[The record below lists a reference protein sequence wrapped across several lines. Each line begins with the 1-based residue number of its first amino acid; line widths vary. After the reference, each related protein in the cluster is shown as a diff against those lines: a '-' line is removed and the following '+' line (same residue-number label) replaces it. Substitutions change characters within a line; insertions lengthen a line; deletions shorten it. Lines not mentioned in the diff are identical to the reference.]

1 MTRFFILVFMLPAML
16 FAQDITIEQCLEKT
30 TANYPLVKQFGLID
44 KTTGYN
50 LSNLYTGYYP
60 QVSLSAKA
68 TYQSEVTEIPASLG
82 QALSKVTGQ
91 NIQFSSVSKDQY
103 QAMVEVSQLVWD
115 GGAIKAGAK
124 AVKAGAEADRQ
135 KTDVDLYALKDR
147 VNNIYFGILLLD
159 EQLIQN
165 GLLKTDLTTNYNRV
179 GSYLRNGVANQT
191 DLDAIKVELINA
203 DQKEIELKSARRSY
217 LAMLSAFT
225 GMKLDEN
232 TRLSKPEQADMVLDT
247 PSKRP
252 ELEMLNAQ
260 RNMYESQRDAIKA
273 SSMPRIGAFVQG
285 GYGRPGLNML
295 NNEFSPFYIAGL
307 NLKWNIS
314 SFYTK
319 RNSLRKIDE
328 NQKMIEVQREAF
340 LFNNN
345 LSNIQQ
351 VNEYDRLKQVL
362 KNDDE
367 MIRLRN
373 NIKKSSEAK
382 VANGTLSVSD
392 LIRDINAESNA
403 KQTKAVHEIQ
413 LYSTVYQNKILLN
426 K

>member
-1 MTRFFILVFMLPAML
+1 
-16 FAQDITIEQCLEKT
+16 
-30 TANYPLVKQFGLID
+30 
-44 KTTGYN
+44 
-50 LSNLYTGYYP
+50 
-60 QVSLSAKA
+60 
-68 TYQSEVTEIPASLG
+68 
-82 QALSKVTGQ
+82 
-91 NIQFSSVSKDQY
+91 
-103 QAMVEVSQLVWD
+103 MVEVSQLVWD

-260 RNMYESQRDAIKA
+260 RNMKK
-273 SSMPRIGAFVQG
+273 F
-285 GYGRPGLNML
+285 
-295 NNEFSPFYIAGL
+295 
-307 NLKWNIS
+307 K
-314 SFYTK
+314 
-319 RNSLRKIDE
+319 
-328 NQKMIEVQREAF
+328 
-340 LFNNN
+340 
-345 LSNIQQ
+345 
-351 VNEYDRLKQVL
+351 
-362 KNDDE
+362 
-367 MIRLRN
+367 IRL
-373 NIKKSSEAK
+373 E
-382 VANGTLSVSD
+382 
-392 LIRDINAESNA
+392 
-403 KQTKAVHEIQ
+403 
-413 LYSTVYQNKILLN
+413 
-426 K
+426 